1 MNFFIQNNF
10 SLTSSDANF
19 YEDDDEDEDN
29 LGEEDIAVEEERMT
43 RRIHLDR
50 SEEQAE
56 NDDIPSSDTEELTG
70 DSTIKDG
77 KIIPNEKL
85 NDSAMLKISLKYF
98 LFMISFNCILWYIL
112 FVFVAELYIWID
124 NYTLI

>member
-43 RRIHLDR
+43 RRIHLDK

>member
-43 RRIHLDR
+43 RRIHLDK

-98 LFMISFNCILWYIL
+98 LFMISFNCIL
-112 FVFVAELYIWID
+112 
-124 NYTLI
+124 